1 MKLNITAILT
11 LDQVRE
17 VVDALDPDVPAIVSV
32 FAGRIADTGRDPV
45 PLMSE
50 AAAICAAKP
59 KAELLWASPRELLN
73 IFQAEECGCHI
84 ITVTPEHPEEAV
96 DGRQAARRALARHRE
111 DVLQRRRRGG
121 IQAVIVTRTPFR
133 VTLGGGGTDLP
144 SYYSQHGGFIF
155 AMGLDKYMYV
165 IVNRPTVG
173 AKLRLHYSQSEVVD
187 HVSELR
193 HELAREALRAH
204 GVEHSFEVGSIAD
217 LPAGTG
223 LGSSSCYLVGLLNAL
238 HHDRRDYVPLQA
250 LAEEACHIE
259 LDILEQPIGKQD
271 QYMAAYGGLTVLE
284 IAKDGTV
291 AVRQLR
297 PSSSDIAEFVA
308 HTHIYYTGSQRDA
321 REVLHDQNVA
331 MQKKDSVDH
340 ARVADSLH
348 RIKDLGY
355 RILDVDRDAR
365 TTTSGASCSTS
376 TGRTRRSSPARS
388 RCSKVDEIYDEVRER
403 FGVLGGKII
412 GAGGGGFL
420 MLYCAS
426 HHAQLERSW
435 SSSGMPRMHYTIE
448 PEGTKVV
455 AQMGPGFLSPRRRWR
470 CRRARDA
477 RSRSGSSAAASPES
491 RWRRISTKTST
502 SWRRAR
508 ASAACA
514 ARSSRTASRSTPPA
528 RTSCSARTR
537 KC

>member
-1 MKLNITAILT
+1 
-11 LDQVRE
+11 
-17 VVDALDPDVPAIVSV
+17 
-32 FAGRIADTGRDPV
+32 
-45 PLMSE
+45 
-50 AAAICAAKP
+50 
-59 KAELLWASPRELLN
+59 
-73 IFQAEECGCHI
+73 
-84 ITVTPEHPEEAV
+84 
-96 DGRQAARRALARHRE
+96 
-111 DVLQRRRRGG
+111 
-121 IQAVIVTRTPFR
+121 VIVTRTPFR

-144 SYYSQHGGFIF
+144 SYYAQHGGFIF

-173 AKLRLHYSQSEVVD
+173 AKVRLHYSQSEVVD

-204 GVEHSFEVGSIAD
+204 GIERAFEVGSIAD

-259 LDILEQPIGKQD
+259 LDILKQPIGKQD
-271 QYMAAYGGLTVLE
+271 QYMATYGGLTVLD
-284 IAKDGTV
+284 IARDGTV

-297 PSSSDIAEFVA
+297 PSISDISEFVA

-321 REVLHDQNVA
+321 REVLQDQNVA

-355 RILDVDRDAR
+355 RILESIETSNFDRWGELLDEHWQNKKKL
-365 TTTSGASCSTS
+365 SGKISLQ
-376 TGRTRRSSPARS
+376 
-388 RCSKVDEIYDEVRER
+388 KVDAIYDEVRER

-420 MLYCAS
+420 MLYS
-426 HHAQLERSW
+426 PGHHGALEQFMEQH
-435 SSSGMPRMHYTIE
+435 GMPRMHYTVE

-455 AQMGPGFLSPRRRWR
+455 TQLGRGFVSPMQPM
-470 CRRARDA
+470 
-477 RSRSGSSAAASPES
+477 SIQE
-491 RWRRISTKTST
+491 
-502 SWRRAR
+502 
-508 ASAACA
+508 
-514 ARSSRTASRSTPPA
+514 TA
-528 RTSCSARTR
+528 
-537 KC
+537 